1 MEKTKKGYYVFT
13 EGYSGEGD
21 IGTVYL
27 GNLEIWPRIGTW
39 DPDCEVYDWETD
51 NDDDFWKST
60 YISDKWGG
68 KEVIDIPDYVH
79 LEFSN
84 GLIDHGT
91 FDTKEEAL
99 EVYNKLSEG
108 TIKFDELEIW

>member
-1 MEKTKKGYYVFT
+1 MENKKGYYVFT
-13 EGYSGEGD
+13 EGYSANVD
-21 IGTVYL
+21 VGTVHL

-39 DPDCEVYDWETD
+39 DEDCEVFEYETD
-51 NDDDFWKST
+51 NDSDKWEQC

-68 KEVIDIPDYVH
+68 QEVLDIPEFAH

-91 FDTKEEAL
+91 FDTFEEAM
-99 EVYNKLSEG
+99 EVYNRLSEG